1 MIGLGTIINTAA
13 IVGGGLVGLLFG
25 RFLSEQRQDALSKA
39 CGVSTLFIGLGGALE
54 GMLSVKGATL
64 VSGGTMKIVL
74 CLILG
79 ALIGELLNIE
89 DHIEGF
95 GEWLKVKTGSA
106 RDQQFVNA
114 FVTASLTVCIGAMAI
129 IGAIEDG
136 IMADPSILITKATLD
151 FVIVMVMTSSL
162 GRGCIFS
169 AIPVAVFQ
177 GSVTALA
184 RLVKPLMTPEAL
196 GGHLPDRLHPHF
208 LRGGEPDLGE
218 KDTGGQSAARRSA
231 GGGGRRPVNKNR
243 PGPGRSRAIF
253 YRCRCSKRV
262 MTPDI
267 PTRMYTSLRIRSTL
281 ILARIFTPSCLPR
294 VMPTMPRMVMGRKL
308 RV

>member
-1 MIGLGTIINTAA
+1 
-13 IVGGGLVGLLFG
+13 
-25 RFLSEQRQDALSKA
+25 
-39 CGVSTLFIGLGGALE
+39 
-54 GMLSVKGATL
+54 
-64 VSGGTMKIVL
+64 MKIVL

-151 FVIVMVMTSSL
+151 FIIVMVMTSSL

-196 GGHLPDRLHPHF
+196 GTLW
-208 LRGGEPDLGE
+208 E
-218 KDTGGQSAARRSA
+218 RS
-231 GGGGRRPVNKNR
+231 
-243 PGPGRSRAIF
+243 
-253 YRCRCSKRV
+253 
-262 MTPDI
+262 
-267 PTRMYTSLRIRSTL
+267 
-281 ILARIFTPSCLPR
+281 
-294 VMPTMPRMVMGRKL
+294 
-308 RV
+308 